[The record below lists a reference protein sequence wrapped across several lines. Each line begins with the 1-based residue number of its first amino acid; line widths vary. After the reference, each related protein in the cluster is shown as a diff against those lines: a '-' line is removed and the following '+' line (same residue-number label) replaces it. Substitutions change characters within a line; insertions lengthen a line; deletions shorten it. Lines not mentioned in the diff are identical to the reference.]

1 MINSTRFATASAV
14 RQLRMRSNGFRP
26 MVNSRTP
33 IRSKSAAATSLLTSP
48 TPAFFGNNSFAWGI
62 GGGLLLAG
70 LHSATGSS
78 NDFYDYRFKSH
89 KDPDDLASFYGGEEF
104 MELFCILPI
113 VGKIMMRNGRFDE
126 EGNVITTGIPG
137 QMKVSMVFS
146 DEMND
151 STGETDWFN
160 KRERF
165 RNTLFGY
172 TCWDMV
178 SNFGFRT
185 LEDGS
190 RECYHFGEY
199 FHGNLPVVSQIVLLV
214 FKIHAR
220 WVAWATEH
228 HINRYAFTSGMDDEE
243 EEMEEQS
250 RANMPLFLLKHYAL
264 SDLMAMVFGYDH
276 DDDSKEKQPSF
287 LVTGRVDSDEGEE
300 EDKSKLPFQQKDIQ
314 IQISKDILD
323 DKRVMKELL
332 ERNNT
337 RGSEDVKNVL
347 VRRHT
352 LALRRRT
359 ARAAA
364 NGDKSVTVPEE
375 EDLARKDVYALASDL
390 AVDRAQ
396 MRSITRRR
404 TRGFDAE
411 EGPHK
416 E

>member
-1 MINSTRFATASAV
+1 MINATRTATASAV
-14 RQLRMRSNGFRP
+14 RQLKTRSNGVTS
-26 MVNSRTP
+26 MAYSMTP
-33 IRSKSAAATSLLTSP
+33 TLSKSAAATSLLISP
-48 TPAFFGNNSFAWGI
+48 TAAFVGNRSFAWGI

-78 NDFYDYRFKSH
+78 NDFYDYRFESH

-113 VGKIMMRNGRFDE
+113 VGKIMMRNGRFDD

-151 STGETDWFN
+151 NTGETDWFN

-165 RNTLFGY
+165 RNSLFGY

-185 LEDGS
+185 LEDGT

-250 RANMPLFLLKHYAL
+250 RANMPLFLLKNYAP

-276 DDDSKEKQPSF
+276 EDDSKEKQPSF
-287 LVTGRVDSDEGEE
+287 LVTGRGESEEGEE
-300 EDKSKLPFQQKDIQ
+300 EDKNKLPFQQKDIR

-332 ERNNT
+332 ARDNT
-337 RGSEDVKNVL
+337 RGSEDVKAVL

-359 ARAAA
+359 GRVATE
-364 NGDKSVTVPEE
+364 GDEGVTVPEE
-375 EDLARKDVYALASDL
+375 EGLATKDVYALASDL

-396 MRSITRRR
+396 MRRMTRRR
-404 TRGFDAE
+404 TPGQDAE
-411 EGPHK
+411 EGPLK
-416 E
+416 